1 MGLPSLAQ
9 NVKHWDLIVNE
20 KSNTQLPIG
29 SMNISNKQD
38 KCCIQ
43 GHLMNPIHLPITNKF
58 FKSQISYKLNESD
71 FQFNSPIL
79 GTDDMKFNP

>member
-1 MGLPSLAQ
+1 MRNQTLSCLLVP
-9 NVKHWDLIVNE
+9 
-20 KSNTQLPIG
+20 
-29 SMNISNKQD
+29 MNISNKQD

-43 GHLMNPIHLPITNKF
+43 GHLMNPIHLPIT
-58 FKSQISYKLNESD
+58 SQISYKLNESD